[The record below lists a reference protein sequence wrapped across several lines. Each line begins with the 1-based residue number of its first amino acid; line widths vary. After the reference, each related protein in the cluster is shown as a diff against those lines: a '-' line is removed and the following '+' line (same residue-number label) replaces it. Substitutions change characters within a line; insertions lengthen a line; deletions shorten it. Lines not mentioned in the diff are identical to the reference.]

1 MRNYVN
7 LQNASQTYLINLNN
21 QSVTNYINSVAS
33 IGEPNWNANYSIFLT
48 HATTSY
54 VDAQNLS
61 MRNYVNLQNA
71 SQTYLINLNNQ
82 SVTNYIN
89 SVASIG
95 EPNWNAN
102 YSNVAFTNIH
112 ETFNQ
117 NVTFLRNIS
126 VDGNTLVVDSNNNR
140 VGVNTVAPSQ
150 TLEVAGTFK
159 ANSSHGSITLD
170 SNGNVLIGI

>member
-1 MRNYVN
+1 
-7 LQNASQTYLINLNN
+7 
-21 QSVTNYINSVAS
+21 
-33 IGEPNWNANYSIFLT
+33 
-48 HATTSY
+48 
-54 VDAQNLS
+54 
-61 MRNYVNLQNA
+61 
-71 SQTYLINLNNQ
+71 NQ